1 MKSYDLLIIGSG
13 IVGSALSFYSSLQ
26 NKKVL
31 VLEKNFAGYNS
42 SGNAQGGLAPY
53 LGNDLNVKKLH
64 QYSYD
69 LHTEFK
75 DNYKKYTKINP
86 QYNKKFL
93 IHILKD
99 ENEKKDL
106 ILNGF
111 NNEDFFDLHELQK
124 LEPKLNKADYGA
136 IIFDKYMEVDSF
148 DLTNSFKDSSM
159 NLGAEYINFNFS
171 MDSLNIKDQIIESIN
186 INNEELK
193 FQNIAITAG
202 PWTKDLA
209 KNNDEINVKPLKGQ
223 LLKAETDLHFENSF
237 SWSKDYATKK
247 YDNLLWI
254 GTTEEDV
261 NFQEGTTEEGR
272 KEILDSFNQIFTGFE
287 KLKIID
293 HTACFRP
300 YSKNNTPIIK
310 KSSKYSNL
318 FYGTGAGRNGI
329 KLGPAMGMNIYKK
342 IFN

>member
-223 LLKAETDLHFENSF
+223 LLKVETDLHFENSF

-272 KEILDSFNQIFTGFE
+272 KEILDSFNEIFTGFE

>member
-111 NNEDFFDLHELQK
+111 DNEDFFDLNELQK
-124 LEPKLNKADYGA
+124 LEPKLKKADYGA

-148 DLTNSFKDSSM
+148 NLTNSFKDSSM

-223 LLKAETDLHFENSF
+223 LLKVETDLHFENSF

-272 KEILDSFNQIFTGFE
+272 KEILDSFNEIFTGFE